1 MHFLRVKE
9 DAWQCA
15 VSSDVV
21 FKILILIATLGC
33 KKYRLSPKLE
43 NKTQHKSQRGWTRRN
58 ERELLTIWRNHSR
71 QNISCANCR
80 KFQRQ
85 RATPTWISDMPV
97 LRSAYKIVRKRNRQ
111 RDKLDRYVSDT
122 AQATAMLVRIELS
135 WVYLLE
141 MGRLIATKKRLWLS
155 GWFFTL

>member
-1 MHFLRVKE
+1 M
-9 DAWQCA
+9 A
-15 VSSDVV
+15 
-21 FKILILIATLGC
+21 KIHTITSA
-33 KKYRLSPKLE
+33 
-43 NKTQHKSQRGWTRRN
+43 H
-58 ERELLTIWRNHSR
+58 EREILTIWRDCSR
-71 QNISCANCR
+71 LNISCANSR

-85 RATPTWISDMPV
+85 RATPTGISDMPV

-155 GWFFTL
+155 GWFFTLYIYTFQSVAFGKLLLVMRWNSSHSVAHSTLRNKHLNTLHT